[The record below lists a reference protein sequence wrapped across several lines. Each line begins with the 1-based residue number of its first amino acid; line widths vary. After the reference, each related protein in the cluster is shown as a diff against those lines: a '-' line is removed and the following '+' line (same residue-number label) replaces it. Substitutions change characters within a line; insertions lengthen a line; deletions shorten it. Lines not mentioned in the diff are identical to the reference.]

1 MFEHGLP
8 CRLCHNQLD
17 SVDCLPAD
25 LWQCQQ
31 QPQPCGVEA
40 SSWIR
45 QLHISFIRDN
55 DVHSGCQQLRGRL
68 CAHSMVCLGNVLRI
82 L

>member
-1 MFEHGLP
+1 MRSNDVPG
-8 CRLCHNQLD
+8 RLHRD
-17 SVDCLPAD
+17 IMEPVDCLPAD

-55 DVHSGCQQLRGRL
+55 DVHGGCQ
-68 CAHSMVCLGNVLRI
+68 
-82 L
+82 